1 MRLRRRDE
9 ASGGGEEDNGEE
21 RCLLEQSVWFYGENN
36 ECYSFSTFVL
46 EELPKKT
53 HHKDAAS

>member
-1 MRLRRRDE
+1 MHLRRRDE

-46 EELPKKT
+46 EELPKKNT
-53 HHKDAAS
+53 S